1 MDKNIWIKNIETRIE
16 KLKQILTQD
25 WVVIFSISEESL
37 LDSLIILKKYFKY
50 VFEPL
55 VLDDKIWFKLK

>member
-1 MDKNIWIKNIETRIE
+1 MDKNIETRIE